1 MRVECRCSMCP
12 SYPGEGDA
20 RGGGGGNSGGGGE
33 DSNAVLPGS

>member
-1 MRVECRCSMCP
+1 MCP